1 MVEATRNG
9 RDGKSGPVMY
19 TVVFVRETMRDG
31 VRVVETLDTGI
42 VGSFS
47 DCCRDKRGVAVPKG
61 YEVVLKRL
69 EPSQIAP

>member
-9 RDGKSGPVMY
+9 RDGMSGPVMY
-19 TVVFVRETMRDG
+19 TVLLVRETKCDG
-31 VRVVETLDTGI
+31 VRVVETLNTGI

-61 YEVVLKRL
+61 YEIVLKRL

>member
-1 MVEATRNG
+1 MLEATRNG
-9 RDGKSGPVMY
+9 RDDMSGPVVY
-19 TVVFVRETMRDG
+19 TVLFVRETKCDG

-69 EPSQIAP
+69 KSSQIAP